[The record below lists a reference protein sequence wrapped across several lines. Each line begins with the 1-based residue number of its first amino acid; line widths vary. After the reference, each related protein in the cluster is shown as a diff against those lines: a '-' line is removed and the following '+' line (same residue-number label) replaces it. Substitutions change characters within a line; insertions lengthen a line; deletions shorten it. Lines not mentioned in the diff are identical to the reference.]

1 MKKHKA
7 AWGVVMLAGVATAGA
22 RDCDRA
28 CLEQIADAYRTAYLA
43 HDPKKAPF
51 AQRVRFTENN
61 VEMEFPDAS
70 WDTVTEEI
78 GPALTLVDPQTRNV
92 GIYTTIRQKDT
103 PGFIAVR
110 LHVTSGRIDEVE
122 HIVSTKRNVSGP
134 PTPFGDVDTY
144 KRDPR
149 MARPVPADQRSSRQ
163 ELIKLANGYFETL
176 QNNTGE
182 IRGTKF
188 APDATRHEN
197 GMRFDEIEKD
207 FKRGYYR
214 ANNRVRDRDFFLVDE
229 ERGIVMTRGCIDHK
243 GVLDEYTETNGKLVK
258 SIFREPHTWSLLEA
272 FKVEGDQIVAVEATF
287 IGAPYYIRSPWTRK
301 PDKR

>member
-1 MKKHKA
+1 MRRLGVTWGILVLA
-7 AWGVVMLAGVATAGA
+7 AAASAQA

-28 CLEQIADAYRTAYLA
+28 CLQQIGDAYRAAYLA
-43 HDPKKAPF
+43 HDPKRAPF
-51 AQRVRFTENN
+51 AKRVRFTENN
-61 VEMEFPDAS
+61 VEMKFPDAS
-70 WDTVTEEI
+70 WDTVTQEI
-78 GPALTLVDPQTRNV
+78 GPALTLIDPKTQNI
-92 GIYTTIRQKDT
+92 GIYTTIRQLDT
-103 PGFIAVR
+103 PGFIAIR
-110 LHVTSGRIDEVE
+110 LHVKNGLIDEAE

-149 MARPVPADQRSSRQ
+149 MVRPVPPEKRSSRQ

-188 APDATRHEN
+188 APDATRNEN
-197 GMRFDEIEKD
+197 GMHFDEIEKD
-207 FKRGYYR
+207 FRRGYYR
-214 ANNRVRDRDFFLVDE
+214 ANNRVRDRDFILVDE
-229 ERGIVMTRGCIDHK
+229 ELGIVMARGCIDHK
-243 GVLDEYTETNGKLVK
+243 GVLDEYTETNGKAVK

-272 FKVEGDQIVAVEATF
+272 FKIEEGQIVAVEANF

-301 PDKR
+301 PDL